1 MNATL
6 LIVLALAAAPAVE
19 TPQHEHPAETTAPAA
34 TLRHAQPR
42 PEPSRG
48 ATLVSGLGRLNHPIA
63 TASPEAQKFFNQGLT
78 FVYGFNHDEAVR
90 SFRRAAELDALSPM
104 PHWGIALALGPNINL
119 DVDPAREQAAY
130 DEAQRAHALAA
141 AAPPNERAY
150 VEAIL
155 KRYSND
161 PKADLKALAVDYK
174 DAMRA
179 LTRRYPD
186 DLDALTLYAE
196 SLMDLHPW
204 QLWASD
210 GTPTEGTTDIVAAL
224 ESVLRRDAMHIGA
237 NHYYIHAVE
246 ASRAPERAI
255 DSARRLDT
263 LVPAAGHLVHMPA
276 HIYMRTGDYES
287 AVTSNAKAAEVD
299 RAYIKATKADGV
311 YPMMYYNHNLDFLA
325 SAAMMSGQFQEAKG
339 AAGMVAANAM
349 PMLAHMPMLEPF
361 GAKTLFVLLR
371 FARWDDVMRLPAA
384 DATHAL
390 LNTLSHFGRGVAQAA
405 RGNATDAGRER
416 AAYAEARKAIPTD
429 TDWGYN
435 KAKDVLAV
443 SDAVLDAWVAR
454 VDRDEAGS
462 IEAWKRAVAAE
473 DALKYDEP
481 PDWFYPTRESLGAA
495 LVRAS
500 RFAEAE
506 QVFRDDL
513 ARNPKNGRS
522 LFGLA
527 RALRAQKKD
536 ASAVDQQ
543 FHAAWKHADVSLRL
557 VDF

>member
-1 MNATL
+1 M
-6 LIVLALAAAPAVE
+6 P
-19 TPQHEHPAETTAPAA
+19 
-34 TLRHAQPR
+34 PR
-42 PEPSRG
+42 RCRTGASRWR
-48 ATLVSGLGRLNHPIA
+48 SGPTSTSTSIPIA
-63 TASPEAQKFFNQGLT
+63 RRPRTTK
-78 FVYGFNHDEAVR
+78 R
-90 SFRRAAELDALSPM
+90 SARTRFRRP
-104 PHWGIALALGPNINL
+104 
-119 DVDPAREQAAY
+119 R
-130 DEAQRAHALAA
+130 R
-141 AAPPNERAY
+141 PNERAY
-150 VEAIL
+150 VDAIV

-174 DAMRA
+174 DAMHG
-179 LTRRYPD
+179 LTVQYPD

-204 QLWASD
+204 QLWATD

-246 ASRAPERAI
+246 ASRSPDRALE
-255 DSARRLDT
+255 SAHRLDT

-276 HIYMRTGDYES
+276 HIYMRTGDYDS

-299 RAYIKATKADGV
+299 REYIKATKAEGV

-325 SAAMMSGQFQEAKG
+325 SAAMMSGQFKEAKRAADMVVANVDADAG
-339 AAGMVAANAM
+339 ADADARAVRREDAVRAPPLRAVGRRDEAAGWRCEAPVAEHAIALR
-349 PMLAHMPMLEPF
+349 PRC
-361 GAKTLFVLLR
+361 GASG
-371 FARWDDVMRLPAA
+371 ARQRG
-384 DATHAL
+384 
-390 LNTLSHFGRGVAQAA
+390 GRGT
-405 RGNATDAGRER
+405 RTRRPTPRRER
-416 AAYAEARKAIPTD
+416 RFRPTA
-429 TDWGYN
+429 DWGYN

-443 SDAVLDAWVAR
+443 TDAVLDAWVAR
-454 VDRDEAGS
+454 VNRDDAGA

-473 DALKYDEP
+473 DALSYDEP

-495 LVRAS
+495 LLRAS

-536 ASAVDQQ
+536 ATAVERQ
-543 FHAAWKHADVSLRL
+543 FRAAWKHADVSLRL
-557 VDF
+557 EDF